1 MWSMSL
7 SLPHPNLRKM
17 SGAQHNGILME
28 AVLRLLMRHDR
39 YVYPA
44 TPVYY
49 PAVVSHLVSG
59 MGKGRTLFFPH
70 FIGFFFSFYV
80 VFRVSENYAD
90 MCVRTSNSNLV

>member
-1 MWSMSL
+1 MSSMSL
-7 SLPHPNLRKM
+7 YLPHPNLRKM

-28 AVLRLLMRHDR
+28 AVLRLLMKHDR
-39 YVYPA
+39 YVYLP

-70 FIGFFFSFYV
+70 FIGFFSFYV
-80 VFRVSENYAD
+80 VFRVSENYTD